1 MHNVGWVGLVVTI
14 YVGEI
19 NCIDIDTLTKQ
30 NLL

>member
-1 MHNVGWVGLVVTI
+1 LVVTI

-30 NLL
+30 NML